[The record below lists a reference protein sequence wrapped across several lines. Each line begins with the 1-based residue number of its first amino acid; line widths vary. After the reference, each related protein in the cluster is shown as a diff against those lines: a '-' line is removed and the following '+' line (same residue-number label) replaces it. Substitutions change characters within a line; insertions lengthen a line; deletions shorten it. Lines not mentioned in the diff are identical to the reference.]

1 MVRSRLTKDPAT
13 EELLAALTD
22 AAYRVVLTRG
32 LSGSFL
38 DVELEIWKALRAV
51 LTPQHED
58 EPCAR

>member
-1 MVRSRLTKDPAT
+1 MVRARLTSDHAT

-22 AAYRVVLTRG
+22 AAYRVVLKRG

-51 LTPQHED
+51 LAPQRED